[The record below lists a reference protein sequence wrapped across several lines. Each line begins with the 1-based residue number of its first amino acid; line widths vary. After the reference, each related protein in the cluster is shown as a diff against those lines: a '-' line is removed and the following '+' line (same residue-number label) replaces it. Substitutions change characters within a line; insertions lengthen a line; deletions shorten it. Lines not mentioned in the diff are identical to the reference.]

1 MPFLIPLVVSLL
13 SVSYSIY
20 ASQKYF
26 FRHINN
32 IKIAAL
38 SNKLQRA
45 AFAYLFRL
53 YKVVA
58 IIGFLI
64 LVLIFSVPQ
73 LSSYTALGFIV
84 GLLSAAFVGY
94 FALLFLIKLNAHTAD
109 NSYRGLIESFRSVL
123 MGSSVISTF
132 VLGFSLFVI
141 SIYLILLSPAAEDL
155 VAMSLGAVIVMVLS
169 RIGANSYAQSILKDS
184 KIIKNISE
192 QGSSARALSVDRQKE
207 NRDPEV
213 VAFLVG
219 HNIEDGLSLS
229 TTIYGVFTVSIVA
242 SVLIGSSTLGSAVA
256 LPLLIGAVGIISSF
270 VGVKLV
276 RVGATTNIFKNV
288 SLSVLSTILIASIIL
303 FPVLAWAL
311 SVSLQYSNI
320 LIWLVAIL
328 GFFGSGLIFLLYCF
342 VCWRNIRHVQAI
354 VLSVLLGTSLLYI
367 SNAIGGLYAISIF
380 VISLASMAASIMSL
394 LIFSSIAHNTH
405 HFSKI
410 TELPEESI
418 KQINKLNYASRIFR
432 TGVNMY
438 LWLLFLLVSLIIF
451 FLYKQEITS
460 KATHLDFAL
469 DNPVLLAGIFLGGVF
484 IYWVLYFVSRSP
496 QKIRIKII
504 NSISKQLA
512 EIRGKSGRV
521 IKPDH
526 HALVDTIADFTLR
539 EMVVLFLIIFS
550 VPILV
555 GSIFKAEALG
565 GFLVGAIVLGGF
577 LAIQI
582 ILDREEINSK
592 NTKREKLNVFV
603 NRLVA
608 DDKIEDISS
617 NYSYALI
624 IMTTILSLSIT
635 SLFLVAFLI

>member
-1 MPFLIPLVVSLL
+1 MPILIPLVVCFGSI
-13 SVSYSIY
+13 SYSIY

-53 YKVVA
+53 YKVIA
-58 IIGFLI
+58 IIGLLI

-73 LSSYTALGFIV
+73 LSPYTALGFIV

-94 FALLFLIKLNAHTAD
+94 FALLLLIKLNAHTAD
-109 NSYRGLIESFRSVL
+109 NSYKGLIESFRSVL
-123 MGSSVISTF
+123 MGGNVISIF

-141 SIYLILLSPAAEDL
+141 SVYLILLNPAAEDL
-155 VAMSLGAVIVMVLS
+155 VAMSLGAIIVMVFS
-169 RIGANSYAQSILKDS
+169 RIGVDSYTQSILNDS
-184 KIIKNISE
+184 KIIKNTSG
-192 QGSSARALSVDRQKE
+192 QRKQKE
-207 NRDPEV
+207 SRDPEV
-213 VAFLVG
+213 VAFLVA

-229 TTIYGVFTVSIVA
+229 TTIYGIFTVSIIVT
-242 SVLIGSSTLGSAVA
+242 VLIGSSTLGSAIV
-256 LPLLIGAVGIISSF
+256 LPLLIGSIGIIASF

-276 RVGATTNIFKNV
+276 RVGATTNILKNV
-288 SLSVLSTILIASIIL
+288 FLSVLSTILIASIIL
-303 FPVLAWAL
+303 FPVLTWTL
-311 SVSLQYSNI
+311 SANLQYYNI

-328 GFFGSGLIFLLYCF
+328 GFFGSGLIFLFYYF
-342 VCWRNIRHVQAI
+342 VRWKNIRHVQAI
-354 VLSVLLGTSLLYI
+354 ALAMLLGIIFLYI

-380 VISLASMAASIMSL
+380 VVSLSSMAASIMSL
-394 LIFSSIAHNTH
+394 LIFSSITHNAH

-418 KQINKLNYASRIFR
+418 KQINKLNHASRIFR

-469 DNPVLLAGIFLGGVF
+469 DNPVLLASIFLGGIF
-484 IYWVLYFVSRSP
+484 IYWVLYFVSSSP

-504 NSISKQLA
+504 YSISKQLA
-512 EIRGKSGRV
+512 EIKSKSGKV
-521 IKPDH
+521 IKPYR
-526 HALVDTIADFTLR
+526 HAFIDIIADSAMR
-539 EMVVLFLIIFS
+539 EMVILFLIIFS

-555 GSIFKAEALG
+555 SLIFKAEALG

-577 LAIQI
+577 LTIQI
-582 ILDREEINSK
+582 ILNREDVDLK
-592 NTKREKLNVFV
+592 KTKHEKLDSFINK
-603 NRLVA
+603 LVA
-608 DDKIEDISS
+608 DDKIEGISRS
-617 NYSYALI
+617 HSYALI
-624 IMTTILSLSIT
+624 IMTTTLFLSIV

>member
-1 MPFLIPLVVSLL
+1 MPFLIPLVVSLF

-26 FRHINN
+26 FRKINN

-38 SNKLQRA
+38 SNKLQKA
-45 AFAYLFRL
+45 AFAYVFRL
-53 YKVVA
+53 YKVIAV
-58 IIGFLI
+58 IGLLT

-94 FALLFLIKLNAHTAD
+94 FALLLLIKLNAHTAD
-109 NSYRGLIESFRSVL
+109 NSYKGFIESFRSVL
-123 MGSSVISTF
+123 MGGNVISIF

-141 SIYLILLSPAAEDL
+141 SVYLILLNPAAEDL
-155 VAMSLGAVIVMVLS
+155 VAMSLGTVIVMIFS
-169 RIGANSYAQSILKDS
+169 RIGVSSYTQSALNNSE
-184 KIIKNISE
+184 IIKNTSKQKE
-192 QGSSARALSVDRQKE
+192 QNE

-213 VAFLVG
+213 VASLVG
-219 HNIEDGLSLS
+219 HNMEDGLSLS

-242 SVLIGSSTLGSAVA
+242 SVLIGSSTLGSAIA

-276 RVGATTNIFKNV
+276 RMGATTNILKNV
-288 SLSVLSTILIASIIL
+288 FLSVSSTILIASIIL
-303 FPVLAWAL
+303 FPILTWVLSL
-311 SVSLQYSNI
+311 SLQYSNI

-328 GFFGSGLIFLLYCF
+328 GFFGSGLIFLFYYF
-342 VCWRNIRHVQAI
+342 VRWRNIGHAQAI
-354 VLSVLLGTSLLYI
+354 ALAMLLGIIFLYV
-367 SNAIGGLYAISIF
+367 SNAMGGLYAISIF

-394 LIFSSIAHNTH
+394 LIFSSITHNAH

-410 TELPEESI
+410 TELPPESI
-418 KQINKLNYASRIFR
+418 KQINKLNHTGRIFR

-484 IYWVLYFVSRSP
+484 IYWVLYFVSYSP

-512 EIRGKSGRV
+512 EIRGKSRKI
-521 IKPDH
+521 IKSDH
-526 HALVDTIADFTLR
+526 HTIVGTIADSALR
-539 EMVVLFLIIFS
+539 EMVILFLVIFS

-555 GSIFKAEALG
+555 SSIFKAEALG

-577 LAIQI
+577 LTIQI
-582 ILDREEINSK
+582 ILDGEGINSR
-592 NTKREKLNVFV
+592 NIKRKKLNVFM
-603 NRLVA
+603 NKLMA
-608 DDKIEDISS
+608 DDKIEGINRSH
-617 NYSYALI
+617 SYALMI
-624 IMTTILSLSIT
+624 ISTILSLSIV